1 MVNISTSVQPINSHI
16 SVYIREKGVLKGEGE
31 EGKGGG
37 RGVGTLKIYPKTKVL
52 AKYEVNISN
61 GVVLTTYPFLSIIW

>member
-31 EGKGGG
+31 EGKGGS
-37 RGVGTLKIYPKTKVL
+37 RGSHIK
-52 AKYEVNISN
+52 NISQN
-61 GVVLTTYPFLSIIW
+61 